1 MQYQHLKVI
10 FRWSWLLVLIP
21 IVAALIAY
29 VYMNAQPANYEA
41 TSVLLVGT
49 GIDSP
54 SPDMD
59 ALRAGAYLM
68 GTYAELPRTDTFL
81 EQLRTDLKLTSLTTR
96 ELAQKIDVRMLIDTQ
111 IFKIVVQDDDP
122 DRAVLIANGTANQL
136 QSLSPPLEFITAL
149 RERMASQ
156 ATRIEADIEETQLR
170 LEEISR
176 QLDIEQD
183 DTRRAALLQ
192 QLAGE
197 ERRLSD
203 SNRALVDLFSLI
215 QLPITN
221 SVVVIDPAEVAT
233 ELRAQTMLYTLL
245 AAGAGVV
252 ISILLGAV
260 LVSLEGSLVTRE
272 TAAGAAGAPLW
283 GVVSLVGEKK
293 SQQLLDLDSTTAMPI
308 GQYHELTAQLL
319 HQQADR
325 NLNCLL
331 IACVEQDNLA
341 SEVAANLAIALA
353 RTNRHVLLLD
363 ADMHNNFVERFFKLT
378 NGSSLAQ
385 ILYKPESSMAIS
397 PIGGIPQLAVLPSG
411 SESERAFDLVASPQ
425 MGSLLHKAAT
435 AADIVLVAA
444 PSLMVAEEGL
454 ALAAYVDGVVLV
466 AKERRTPQSR
476 LREAAD
482 RLETVG
488 GRVAGVILTQGG
500 WI

>member
-1 MQYQHLKVI
+1 MQYQQLKVI
-10 FRWSWLLVLIP
+10 LRWSWLLVLIP

-29 VYMNAQPANYEA
+29 VYMSAQPSDYEA

-59 ALRAGAYLM
+59 SLRAGAYLM

-81 EQLRTDLKLTSLTTR
+81 EQLRTDLNLTSFTTR
-96 ELAQKIDVRMLIDTQ
+96 DLAQKIDVRVLVDTQ
-111 IFKIVVQDDDP
+111 IFKIVVKDDDP
-122 DRAVLIANGTANQL
+122 DRAVLIANGTAEQL
-136 QSLSPPLEFITAL
+136 QRLSPPLEFIQAL
-149 RERMASQ
+149 RDRMESQ
-156 ATRIEADIEETQLR
+156 ATRIEQDIEETQVR
-170 LEEISR
+170 LDEISR

-183 DTRRAALLQ
+183 DTRRAALLT

-203 SNRALVDLFSLI
+203 SNQALVDLFQLI

-221 SVVVIDPAEVAT
+221 SVVIVDPAEVAT
-233 ELRAQTMLYTLL
+233 EVNTPVMLYTLL
-245 AAGAGVV
+245 AAGAGLI
-252 ISILLGAV
+252 ISILLGV
-260 LVSLEGSLVTRE
+260 LLFSLEGNLITRDNASL
-272 TAAGAAGAPLW
+272 AAGAPLW

-293 SQQLLDLDSTTAMPI
+293 SQQLLNLDGASAPAF

-319 HQQADR
+319 HQQAAR

-331 IACVEQDNLA
+331 IASVEQDNLA

-363 ADMHNNFVERFFKLT
+363 ADMHSNFVERFFKLS
-378 NGSSLAQ
+378 NGSNLAQ
-385 ILYKPESSMAIS
+385 ILYKPETSMAIS

-411 SESERAFDLVASPQ
+411 SEADRAFDLVASPQ
-425 MGSLLHKAAT
+425 MSSLLNKAAT
-435 AADIVLVAA
+435 AADLVLVAA
-444 PSLMVAEEGL
+444 PSLMSAEEGL
-454 ALAAYVDGVVLV
+454 ALAAYVDAVVLV
-466 AKERRTPQSR
+466 AKERRTTQTR
-476 LREAAD
+476 LRETID

-500 WI
+500 WF